1 MPTSLSILFKAYIL
15 YLLFTL
21 PALLIPPMYLIS
33 AAYALFFCWFAYFL
47 FAIAYFFLYSY
58 RIHYTTRIIG
68 LLLAVVAGVAFAFQ
82 MIEVFGV
89 WENVWQSGS
98 FLLFPIAAVLAGWT
112 SIFLA
117 WNKLTAS
124 ESAVTHD
131 NQIIN

>member
-1 MPTSLSILFKAYIL
+1 MPTSLSILLKAYVL
-15 YLLFTL
+15 YLVFTL
-21 PALLIPPMYLIS
+21 PAIIAPPMYLIS

-82 MIEVFGV
+82 MIEVFGAL
-89 WENVWQSGS
+89 EDVWQSGS
-98 FLLFPIAAVLAGWT
+98 FLLFPLAAVLAGWT

-131 NQIIN
+131 N